1 MRYLVLALCLLLGL
15 AVYGQDDKKVWY
27 NQVTVPPS
35 PNAASLGKYGDFSV
49 GKSTGTADV
58 GIPIIAVDEGGISVG
73 VSLSYQS
80 SGLKVQERPSWV
92 GLGWSLS
99 GIGVITRTSRG
110 LPDDHTYGFL
120 KNLTGIPNAYAIYSD
135 LGLPL
140 LQQKVYNK
148 LDLLS
153 KNTIDYEPDSYSF
166 NFSGHGGSFFFGND
180 GNVHCTERSAL
191 KFEPIY
197 ENGKIVS
204 WRVTDDQGLVYTFG
218 AVEYT
223 FVNVAGEDIPEYISG
238 WYLTKIFNPVSGVT
252 VSFEYESY
260 DFYNTS
266 TYSPTKTYEKV
277 SAQWQLVSTDLSA
290 SNTANRSTKFV
301 SKIKFPNQELT
312 FTNSASQDNFR
323 KLDKIVWSNKDTQR
337 TFNFVYDYFSACS
350 SSSDCY
356 RLKLVSLEEYSA
368 TNPKRHT
375 FEYNEERSFPKRESD
390 AQDSW
395 GYYNGATANRSLIP
409 NVRYAGTTF
418 GDGADRTPS
427 FNHAVL
433 GTLTKVTYPTKGY
446 TEFTYQ
452 ANTYKSSTKI
462 ADILDKHPTSFLFE
476 TGTSFNTKKCKQYS
490 FSLGS
495 GGGGTEVMRTMSTAS
510 SDAPD
515 NEVYYFKYAYNIY
528 ISDPNNYDP
537 NKHIGELTITD
548 ITAGTVIKKV
558 TIKNLTSIND
568 SIPPSKLP
576 YGHTIV
582 FDICANGSVTTATAQ
597 IDLYQYDPD
606 DLGAPIARQ
615 TGGVRILQ
623 ISNYDPVSAAT
634 TYKTYDYGYGGY
646 FVFFDPLYYSTFVSR
661 KVNEY
666 EQVQDVPRLL
676 VYSSPVGGMGA
687 SASPVA
693 YEIVREIQGTYTDNV
708 GVIETT
714 FMKVNDL
721 GHRGFPFA
729 PQISQAS
736 IRSRIKE
743 QKYFDRDN
751 NLLRSEKLDYD
762 YKIVGS
768 VKGFKVARIQNTQ
781 MPNAP
786 ADYPNEFAIENFN
799 IYSNW
804 YPLKTKTVRN
814 VLDGNVVE
822 QITQYFYE
830 STLHPYVTKEIT
842 TNSKGDVITSAYKYP
857 LDFTGCEN
865 GCYEQYVAALDGC
878 TSLQVQHS
886 IDANNCAQAYGECY
900 SRFLTCLEGMERDI
914 ENSCY
919 SSGTLSISCM
929 AQKRKEWKCATK
941 LDFCSNTTYVP
952 CLDELEDQYVLC
964 EKNAF
969 NVYKSCQLNFS
980 DCLLTEYESAPVVLD
995 KAVDLLN
1002 LGNWVATP
1010 LENQKL
1016 VNDAELEKTSL
1027 LYTIEGDDIV
1037 SKPLQQTALISYS
1050 QTLLDTL
1057 LTVKKYDLQGN
1068 PVVTK
1073 DRSGSVKMYVWGYS
1087 GLHVIAEVQSRKTGT
1102 IAYTSFE
1109 DASNE
1114 GNWTFQ
1120 SNTSSI
1126 SKTGKKSHQLNASN
1140 LVCSGLSSSER
1151 YIVSFWSKG
1160 GVPTVSNVVASQDAV
1175 SDAEDGWHFYK
1186 KVVSGTTSVT
1196 ISGSTSIIVDEVRLY
1211 PEGSLMNTYTHS
1223 IGLGTTSATDSN
1235 NYTAYYEYDDL
1246 GRLRSIKDFNGNIIK
1261 SFEYHFK

>member
-1 MRYLVLALCLLLGL
+1 MRYSVLVLCLLFDLS
-15 AVYGQDDKKVWY
+15 VYGQNDKKVWY

-58 GIPIIAVDEGGISVG
+58 GIPIIAVDEGGISVA

-99 GIGVITRTSRG
+99 GPGVITRSSRG
-110 LPDDHTYGFL
+110 LPDDHPNGFL
-120 KNLTGIPNAYAIYSD
+120 RNLTDIPNAYAIYSD

-180 GNVHCTERSAL
+180 GNVHCSEYSPL

-197 ENGKIVS
+197 TNGKIVS
-204 WRVTDDQGLVYTFG
+204 WRVTDERGMIYTFG

-223 FVNVAGEDIPEYISG
+223 FVNVAGEDIPEYISS

-266 TYSPTKTYEKV
+266 TYSPTKTYEKA
-277 SAQWQLVSTDLSA
+277 SSRWQLVSTDLSA
-290 SNTANRSTKFV
+290 SNSANRSTKFV

-312 FTNSASQDNFR
+312 FTTLASQDNFR
-323 KLDKIVWSNKDTQR
+323 KLDKIVWSNKETQR
-337 TFNFVYDYFSACS
+337 TFNFAYDYFSACS
-350 SSSDCY
+350 NSPDCY
-356 RLKLVSLEEYSA
+356 RLKLLSLEEYSA

-375 FEYNEERSFPKRESD
+375 FEYNEDRSFPKRESN

-409 NVRYAGTTF
+409 NVSYAGNTM
-418 GDGADRTPS
+418 GDGADRNPS
-427 FNHAVL
+427 FNHALL
-433 GTLTKVTYPTKGY
+433 GTLAKITYPTKGY

-452 ANTYKSSTKI
+452 ANTYKSSLRI
-462 ADILDKHPTSFLFE
+462 ADILDKHATKFLYE
-476 TGTSFNTKKCKQYS
+476 TGTSFNTKVCKS
-490 FSLGS
+490 STIKLLGPAPDGETS
-495 GGGGTEVMRTMSTAS
+495 N
-510 SDAPD
+510 DAPG
-515 NEVYYFKYAYNIY
+515 NEVYYIKYAYNIY
-528 ISDPNNYDP
+528 ISDANNYDP
-537 NKHIGELTITD
+537 HKHIGELTITD
-548 ITAGTVIKKV
+548 VTAGTIIKKV

-576 YGHTIV
+576 FGHTIV
-582 FDICANGSVTTATAQ
+582 FDICAYGSVTTATAQ
-597 IDLYQYDPD
+597 VDLYQYDPD
-606 DLGAPIARQ
+606 DLGAPIAREAA
-615 TGGVRILQ
+615 GVRILQ
-623 ISNYDPVSAAT
+623 ISNYDPVSAST

-646 FVFFDPLYYSTFVSR
+646 FVFFAPLYYSTFVAR
-661 KVNEY
+661 KVNEF
-666 EQVQDVPRLL
+666 EQVTDVPRLL
-676 VYSSPVGGMGA
+676 VYSSTVGGMGA

-693 YEIVREIQGTYTDNV
+693 YETVREIQGTFTDNV
-708 GVIETT
+708 GAVETT
-714 FMKVNDL
+714 FMRANDL

-743 QKYFDRDN
+743 QKYFDRN
-751 NLLRSEKLDYD
+751 NKPVRSESFVYD

-768 VKGFKVARIQNTQ
+768 VKGFKVSRIQNTQ

-786 ADYPNEFAIENFN
+786 ADYANEFAFENFT

-804 YPLKTKTVRN
+804 YPLKSKTVKN
-814 VLDGNVVE
+814 FFEGSSVE
-822 QITQYFYE
+822 QTTEYFYE
-830 STLHPYVTKEIT
+830 STLHPYVTKEVT
-842 TNSKGDVITSAYKYP
+842 TNSQGEKIASSYKYP
-857 LDFTGCEN
+857 LDYTSCVN
-865 GCYEQYVAALDGC
+865 GCYEQYVAAIDAC

-886 IDANNCAQAYGECY
+886 IDANNCASAYGECY

-914 ENSCY
+914 ENTCY
-919 SSGTLSISCM
+919 QGGTLSISCL
-929 AQKRKEWKCATK
+929 ATKRKEWQCATK
-941 LDFCSNTTYVP
+941 LGFCSNTTYVP
-952 CLDELEDQYVLC
+952 CLDELEDEYVLC

-969 NVYKSCQLNFS
+969 NAYKSCQLNFS
-980 DCLLTEYESAPVVLD
+980 DCLLTEYNAAPVVLD
-995 KAVDLLN
+995 KSVDLLN
-1002 LGNWVATP
+1002 LGNWISTP
-1010 LENQKL
+1010 LESKKL
-1016 VNDAELEKTSL
+1016 VDETELERTSL

-1037 SKPLQQTALISYS
+1037 SKPLQHVALLSYS
-1050 QTLLDTL
+1050 QAPPDTL
-1057 LTVKKYDLQGN
+1057 LKVKTYNLQGN
-1068 PVVTK
+1068 PTMTK
-1073 DRSGSVKMYVWGYS
+1073 DRSGTVKMYIWGYS
-1087 GLHVIAEVQSRKTGT
+1087 GLHVIAEVQSKKAGKV
-1102 IAYTSFE
+1102 AYTSFE
-1109 DASNE
+1109 DSSNE

-1120 SNTSSI
+1120 LNASASG
-1126 SKTGKKSHQLNASN
+1126 KTGNKSHQLNGSS

-1151 YIVSFWSKG
+1151 YIVSFWAKA
-1160 GVPTVSNVVASQDAV
+1160 GVPVVSNVVASQDAAF
-1175 SDAEDGWHFYK
+1175 DAADGWHFYK
-1186 KVVSGTTSVT
+1186 KVISGTTSVT
-1196 ISGSTSIIVDEVRLY
+1196 ISGSSSMLIDEVRLY

-1223 IGLGTTSATDSN
+1223 IGLGTTSTTDSN
-1235 NYTAYYEYDDL
+1235 NYTSYYEYDEL
-1246 GRLRSIKDFNGNIIK
+1246 GRLRSVKDFNGDIIK